1 MTEDRIGTHLR
12 ALEQDAT
19 PDRAFLDRVHDE
31 LAHELGLA
39 TRRMAG
45 RVRPTGGEVGPTA
58 RRRRRRIGARD
69 LLLAATL
76 AAGAGTAMLVGS
88 RLLDRDDRPDLLDA
102 VRLHGALRVGVAAG
116 YPQAQAPNGAWGGF
130 DVDLAELLAERLG
143 VRAEVIVSSE
153 QDLASRTSAW
163 DVAIP
168 SVLRGDPAGEGFAR
182 ASVVHW
188 WPVHLLVRADSVV
201 EHVDELDG
209 HRVCVVAGS
218 AGAAWLA
225 DHSDAPGTALTEPP
239 EVDSITAAD
248 DAGCRALLADGRVDG
263 FVTAATGPADLVVRR
278 DARALAGPVA
288 LVPLAPFVSTSGGDP
303 ASLIASIDAAIGAL
317 REDGTLLDLSRRRF
331 GADVVTP
338 PIP

>member
-39 TRRMAG
+39 TRRA
-45 RVRPTGGEVGPTA
+45 PAPAPSTGGKVAPSVRG
-58 RRRRRRIGARD
+58 RRRRLGARD
-69 LLLAATL
+69 LLLAAAL
-76 AAGAGTAMLVGS
+76 AAGAGAAMLVGS
-88 RLLDRDDRPDLLDA
+88 MLLDRDVGPDLLDA
-102 VRLHGALRVGVAAG
+102 VRLNEALRVGVAAG

-143 VRAEVIVSSE
+143 VRAEVVVSSE
-153 QDLASRTSAW
+153 QDLVSRSGAW

-168 SVLRGDPAGEGFAR
+168 SLLRGDPVGEGFAR
-182 ASVVHW
+182 TSVVHW

-201 EHVDELDG
+201 QHVDELVG

-225 DHSDAPGTALTEPP
+225 LRPDAPGTTLVEPP
-239 EVDSITAAD
+239 EVGSITAAD
-248 DAGCRALLADGRVDG
+248 DAGCRALLADGRVDA
-263 FVTAATGPADLVVRR
+263 FVTAATGPADLVVHP
-278 DARALAGPVA
+278 DARALGGPVA
-288 LVPLAPFVSTSGGDP
+288 LVPMAPFVSTSGADP
-303 ASLIASIDAAIGAL
+303 ASLIARMDAAIAAL

-331 GADVVTP
+331 GADLVTP